1 MNEQKQTTGKVALTY
16 GVLLG
21 VLGII
26 QAVILYVTN
35 TLLDQNWMTAVI
47 GFTIM
52 IGMIVYGQ
60 RVFKNGNGGF
70 MNFKEALKVGVGI
83 AIIGAL
89 IGALYNFIFLTFIE
103 PDFVEL
109 IVDKQR
115 EAMIEQ
121 SPNMTDAQ
129 IEQGMAMASQ
139 FARPWVQSS
148 FQIVGGIFFG
158 FIISLISGLILKKD
172 NPYQD

>member
-1 MNEQKQTTGKVALTY
+1 MNDQKQTTGKVALTY
-16 GVLLG
+16 GTLLG
-21 VLGII
+21 VLSII
-26 QAVILYVTN
+26 QAVILYITN
-35 TLLDQNWMTAVI
+35 SLLDQNWITAVI
-47 GFTIM
+47 GFAIM

-60 RVFKNGNGGF
+60 KVYKNGNSGY
-70 MNFKEALKVGVGI
+70 MSFKEALKVGVGI
-83 AIIGAL
+83 AITGAL
-89 IGALYNFIFLTFIE
+89 IAAVYNFIFLTFIE
-103 PDFVEL
+103 PGLVDQIVE
-109 IVDKQR
+109 KQR

-129 IEQGMAMASQ
+129 IEQGLAMASN

-158 FIISLISGLILKKD
+158 FIISLISGLVLKKE